1 MTWDSILLNIN
12 AVVCMLAAL
21 RLMFFKRNGCRFRRL
36 MAAIAYTIIL
46 AAGYIAFSIWLD
58 WYSYVDPAEVVLNIA
73 ICVAIW
79 RANGNIA
86 RLVVRG

>member
-1 MTWDSILLNIN
+1 
-12 AVVCMLAAL
+12 MLAAL
-21 RLMFFKRNGCRFRRL
+21 RLMFFKRNGCRFRRF
-36 MAAIAYTIIL
+36 MGVIAYAIIL

-58 WYSYVDPAEVVLNIA
+58 LYLYVDPAEVVLNIA